1 MRNGDHTD
9 ERDHRATLFETH
21 RGALTAMAYR
31 MLGSLAEAEDAVQES
46 WIRLSRSDVHA
57 IDNLS
62 AWLRTVVSHV
72 CLDMLRARASRREDP
87 EGLQS
92 PDIGQT
98 PDAGIDPEQEAALAE
113 SVGRALLVVLNR
125 LAPVERIAFV
135 LHDMFAVPF
144 DEIAPIVARSAV
156 ATKKLA
162 SRARRK
168 VRGTPAIHGTELA
181 RHRRVVERFLAAS
194 RAGDIAAILMLLAP
208 DVVRRA
214 DATALAPGRPRE
226 VRGAR
231 TVAGEITVFGQH
243 AGFAQVALVNGAVG
257 VVVAPRGR
265 LRSVLIITIE
275 GDIISSY
282 EIVSDPHRLRSLSL
296 AVFDE

>member
-1 MRNGDHTD
+1 
-9 ERDHRATLFETH
+9 
-21 RGALTAMAYR
+21 
-31 MLGSLAEAEDAVQES
+31 
-46 WIRLSRSDVHA
+46 
-57 IDNLS
+57 
-62 AWLRTVVSHV
+62 
-72 CLDMLRARASRREDP
+72 MLRARASRREDP

-98 PDAGIDPEQEAALAE
+98 PDVAIDPEQEAALAE

-144 DEIAPIVARSAV
+144 DEIAPIVARSTI

-194 RAGDIAAILMLLAP
+194 RAGDIAAILIAARA
-208 DVVRRA
+208 RRRETRRCHGSGA
-214 DATALAPGRPRE
+214 GAAARGTRRPHGRGGNYRLRTARALCSGGARQRRRGSRPRA
-226 VRGAR
+226 AR
-231 TVAGEITVFGQH
+231 PPTQRPDH
-243 AGFAQVALVNGAVG
+243 N
-257 VVVAPRGR
+257 RGR
-265 LRSVLIITIE
+265 HHQQL
-275 GDIISSY
+275 
-282 EIVSDPHRLRSLSL
+282 
-296 AVFDE
+296 